1 MRKKNKWLLAIGCL
15 CIALGT
21 AVGCKRNKQT
31 TPFELNLVS
40 ESVELELFEELDLEY
55 TYTGEG
61 ALSWS
66 VEDPSVVTVS
76 NGKLVAVGQGETTVT
91 VQVGNVNDVCTV
103 KVNGVNADLLSVAV
117 EKPHVSLYSGDVYTV
132 KPTVTYGE
140 KTIENAT
147 FSYESENTGVVS
159 VSSEG
164 KLTANS
170 IGTTSVYVTATALQ
184 KTIGY
189 IINVAVEKS
198 GAISLNT
205 TQMDLYALAEYEG
218 TAYKHEMQ
226 LQTTVTEKGAVVSSP
241 LEVSWTSSDTSVA
254 TVENGK
260 VVAVGLGN
268 AEITATYVGADGNTV
283 ETVSFVTVI
292 PVTHTVKTTTDV
304 MKTSLFAL
312 DVVQTQ
318 VKNAYITDGTL
329 NITVPVSGDS
339 LDFSDVDVFGET
351 TLVLDTG
358 NVLFNMPIYV
368 WTGEISNMAGFTALR
383 TAAKGHYRLVADLDF
398 TGVTWTYGTETPV
411 FEGVLDGGN
420 HTLKN
425 FAPVGCG
432 IFYELSG
439 NSRIQNLKLEN
450 ARLTSDCKAIGCL
463 AAIISPKASVT
474 VENVTGNILNNSVD
488 CGGLFGRVG
497 TNVELT
503 LERNNL
509 HIYAENTAAG
519 SGALVG
525 CADSEIIMSSDAPS
539 TIYTNIDLCGKT
551 AYSGYTNSA
560 RTAINQNTY
569 EKPKA
574 YQEVLNKWNKNE
586 LPGKKIAISETN
598 VAKATFFGKTIEVL
612 SYDNGFVLPAAQIE
626 GFEGNNYEIMLEKA
640 DGTIAYYAVKIEYG
654 ELKLSNANKH
664 LLREINSGS
673 GTVTLQEDIDLGGET
688 WSEQGN
694 FAGTLDGNGHVIKN
708 FTIPS
713 KDSWGFFVTAVG
725 TIKNIGFVGVTLEKG
740 ASVIA
745 ARNGNGTL
753 TLENIFIEVVQITDT
768 SATNGILSKVRKN
781 EKSVVTMTN
790 VVASMPSKQ
799 AKVFGTLAQ
808 YQTKLTNVYTIG
820 MSTTTPYAHTIQVA
834 PTVTDCGHYADLAA
848 FNGATKTLTDFLTGC
863 VEKYLN

>member
-21 AVGCKRNKQT
+21 AVGCNPSEQT
-31 TPFELNLVS
+31 PQFELNLVE
-40 ESVELELFEELDLEY
+40 ESVELELFEEMDLEY
-55 TYTGEG
+55 TYTGEES
-61 ALSWS
+61 LSWS
-66 VEDPSVVTVS
+66 VADPSVVTVS
-76 NGKLVAVGQGETTVT
+76 NGKLVALKKGETTVT
-91 VQVGNVNDVCTV
+91 VQVGNVSDVCTV
-103 KVNGVNADLLSVAV
+103 KVNGIKTELLKVAV
-117 EKPHVSLYSGDVYTV
+117 EKPQVSLYSGDVDTI
-132 KPTVTYGE
+132 KPMVTYDE

-147 FSYESENTGVVS
+147 FSYESDNTGIVS
-159 VSSEG
+159 VSSAGE
-164 KLTANS
+164 LTANS
-170 IGTTSVYVTATALQ
+170 IGTTSVYVTANALQ
-184 KTIGY
+184 TTVGCIV
-189 IINVAVEKS
+189 NVTVEKS
-198 GAISLNT
+198 GAISLDT
-205 TQMDLYALAEYEG
+205 TQMNLYALAEYEG
-218 TAYKHEMQ
+218 TTYKNEMQ
-226 LQTTVTEKGAVVSSP
+226 IQTTVTEKGAVVSSP
-241 LEVSWTSSDTSVA
+241 SEVSWESSDTSVA

-268 AEITATYVGADGNTV
+268 AEITATYVGADGNSV
-283 ETVSFVTVI
+283 EAVSFVTVI
-292 PVTHTVKTTTDV
+292 PVTHTVETMTDV
-304 MKTSLFAL
+304 VKTNLFAL
-312 DVVQTQ
+312 DVQTE
-318 VKNAYITDGTL
+318 VANAYITDGTL
-329 NITVPVSGDS
+329 NIEVPVSGDS
-339 LDFSDVDVFGET
+339 LDFSGVDVFGET

-368 WTGEISNMAGFTALR
+368 WTGEISDMAGFTALR
-383 TAAKGHYRLVADLDF
+383 TMTKGHYRLVADLDF

-439 NSRIQNLKLEN
+439 NSRVQNLKLEN
-450 ARLTSDCKAIGCL
+450 ATLTSANNAVGCL
-463 AAIISPKASVT
+463 AAIISNEAIVT
-474 VENVTGNILNNSVD
+474 IENVTGNILNNGVA

-497 TNVELT
+497 SNVELT
-503 LERNNL
+503 LARNNL

-539 TIYTNIDLCGKT
+539 KIYTNTDLCGKT
-551 AYSGYTNSA
+551 AYTGYTNSA
-560 RTAINQNTY
+560 STAINKNTY

-574 YQEVLNKWNKNE
+574 CQQVLNRWYQDE
-586 LPGKKIAISETN
+586 LAGTKIAISETN
-598 VAKATFFGKTIEVL
+598 VVKATFFGKTIEVL
-612 SYDNGFVLPAAQIE
+612 PYDNGVVLPAAQVE
-626 GFEGNNYEIMLEKA
+626 GFEGNNYEIMLKKA

-664 LLREINSGS
+664 LLKEIDSGS
-673 GTVTLQEDIDLGGET
+673 GTVILQEDIDLGGVT

-725 TIKNIGFVGVTLEKG
+725 TIKNIGFVGVKLEKG

-753 TLENIFIEVVQITDT
+753 TLENVFIQVVEIADT
-768 SATNGILSKVRKN
+768 TATNGILSKVRKN

-790 VVASMPSKQ
+790 VVVSMPSTK
-799 AKVFGTLAQ
+799 AKVFGVLAQ
-808 YQTKLTNVYTIG
+808 YQTNLTNVYTIG
-820 MSTTTPYAHTIQVA
+820 MSTSYADTVTVTPTA
-834 PTVTDCGHYADLAA
+834 TDCGQYADLDA
-848 FNGATKTLTDFLTGC
+848 FNSDEAKTLTDFLTSC